1 MLIVYSYL
9 LGGFQ
14 IMGTPITKPEEY
26 AALRLLFERE
36 IIPDL
41 LIPNDV
47 NEVSYSCDTEA
58 LLEVMRIAFFDK
70 ETFEQN
76 QLCFHYSHLDPT
88 PSFEPCAYPIR
99 RIDYELIS
107 GCPDFRLGLEG
118 EILESYSS
126 LNSFVNNGLGYA
138 AVDGDKIIA
147 NLIANAVFSK
157 TFVLGADTYEEYRKQ
172 GIASSLLLTAVRYA
186 QANGFDLIWEC
197 VEDNLPSIKTAMKCG
212 FRKTSSFAVRWF
224 DLK

>member
-1 MLIVYSYL
+1 
-9 LGGFQ
+9 
-14 IMGTPITKPEEY
+14 MGTPITKPEEY

-76 QLCFHYSHLDPT
+76 QLCFHYSHLGPT

-99 RIDYELIS
+99 RIDDELIS
-107 GCPDFRLGLEG
+107 GCPDFQLGLEG

-126 LNSFVNNGLGYA
+126 LNSFLNNGS
-138 AVDGDKIIA
+138 DG
-147 NLIANAVFSK
+147 F
-157 TFVLGADTYEEYRKQ
+157 T
-172 GIASSLLLTAVRYA
+172 
-186 QANGFDLIWEC
+186 GF
-197 VEDNLPSIKTAMKCG
+197 
-212 FRKTSSFAVRWF
+212 WF
-224 DLK
+224 I